1 VSSLAVEPGRG
12 TTRRAPARLV
22 LLRGMPLAPAVVLLT
37 VFLAGPV
44 LYCIWSAFTDMALT
58 GASGADFVGLDNFRQ
73 AFTSADFH
81 QAVLLTVIF
90 TVVSAIIG
98 QNVLGMVL
106 ALLMRAG
113 HRVVRTLVSAI
124 VIGAWVLPEVVA
136 GYLWYAFLGQGG
148 SLNTMLASVHLPEQN
163 WLFTAPIL
171 AVSIANIWR
180 GTAFSML
187 VYSAA
192 LSEVPKE
199 IEEAARVDGAGMWR
213 RLFSVTL
220 PMVRRSIAT
229 NLMLITLQT
238 LSVFGLIWTM
248 TRGGPS
254 NQSTTLPIFAYQQAF
269 QFSQLG
275 YGTALAL
282 VLLLIGAIFS
292 LVYLRALRLGES
304 MS

>member
-1 VSSLAVEPGRG
+1 MDSSGLGV
-12 TTRRAPARLV
+12 RRAV
-22 LLRGMPLAPAVVLLT
+22 GFVAPALLLIGIFL
-37 VFLAGPV
+37 VFPALWT
-44 LYCIWSAFTDMALT
+44 LYIGITNYQLT
-58 GASGADFVGLDNFRQ
+58 GPGAANPQVVGLDNLVNAVRDPL
-73 AFTSADFH
+73 FTNSVWLTALFVLFSA
-81 QAVLLTVIF
+81 V
-90 TVVSAIIG
+90 IG
-98 QNVLGMVL
+98 QNFLGFALAWLLRSVSPWLRRTIEGLVLL
-106 ALLMRAG
+106 
-113 HRVVRTLVSAI
+113 SWI
-124 VIGAWVLPEVVA
+124 LPSTVVA
-136 GYLWYAFLGQGG
+136 FLWFAVLSRDTGTLGLLLG
-148 SLNTMLASVHLPEQN
+148 SPETS
-163 WLFTAPIL
+163 WLVQYPM
-171 AVSIANIWR
+171 VSLIIFNIWR

-199 IEEAARVDGAGMWR
+199 IEEAARVDGAGTWR

-254 NQSTTLPIFAYQQAF
+254 NQSATLPIYAYQQAF
-269 QFSQLG
+269 QFGDLG

-282 VLLLIGAIFS
+282 VLLLIGGVFS

>member
-1 VSSLAVEPGRG
+1 
-12 TTRRAPARLV
+12 
-22 LLRGMPLAPAVVLLT
+22 MK
-37 VFLAGPV
+37 
-44 LYCIWSAFTDMALT
+44 LT
-58 GASGADFVGLDNFRQ
+58 GASGYEFVGFDNFTR
-73 AFTSADFH
+73 AFTSAEFH
-81 QAVLLTVIF
+81 QSALLTVAF
-90 TVVSAIIG
+90 TVMSAIIG

-106 ALLMRAG
+106 ALLMRSG
-113 HRVVRTLVSAI
+113 HRVVRAIVSAI

-136 GYLWYAFLGQGG
+136 GYLWTALLGDGG
-148 SLNTMLASVHLPEQN
+148 SLNGLLTAVGLPAQN

-199 IEEAARVDGAGMWR
+199 IEEAARVDGAGTWR

-254 NQSTTLPIFAYQQAF
+254 NQSATLPIYAYQQAF
-269 QFSQLG
+269 QFGDLG

-282 VLLLIGAIFS
+282 VLLLIGGVFS

>member
-1 VSSLAVEPGRG
+1 MSTLTAGTGRG
-12 TTRRAPARLV
+12 ARRAPAPAS
-22 LLRGMPLAPAVVLLT
+22 LLRGLPLAPAVVLL
-37 VFLAGPV
+37 VLFLGYPV
-44 LYCIWSAFTDMALT
+44 VYCIWTAFTDMKLT
-58 GASGADFVGLDNFRQ
+58 GASGYGFVGFDNFTR

-81 QAVLLTVIF
+81 QSAVLTVAF
-90 TVVSAIIG
+90 TVMSAIIG

-106 ALLMRAG
+106 ALLMRSG
-113 HRVVRTLVSAI
+113 HRVVRAIVSAI

-136 GYLWYAFLGQGG
+136 GYLWTALLGDGG
-148 SLNTMLASVHLPEQN
+148 SLNGVLTAIGLPAQN

-199 IEEAARVDGAGMWR
+199 IEEAARVDGAGTWR

-254 NQSTTLPIFAYQQAF
+254 NQSATLPIYAYQQAF
-269 QFSQLG
+269 QFGDLG

-282 VLLLIGAIFS
+282 VLLLIGGVFS